1 MASPQINVTAETI
14 DSIKLFAGLERAA
27 CEQLATRCQ
36 GQHVAAGQVIV
47 SKHEESRDI
56 YLVVSGNLLV
66 TVFSAA
72 GKQVLFR
79 DKGAGEVFGELAA
92 IDQKPRSACVTAT
105 TDSIIAT
112 LSRADFMAA
121 VATHPPVGEQ
131 LLRNLA
137 EEIRTLTTR
146 IFEFST
152 LTVKNR
158 VHAEILRLVRRSTRS
173 AEGAP
178 VISPMPTH
186 AKIAG
191 RISTHREAVT
201 KELSRMMELGI
212 LEKTRDGIIVRDL
225 ARLEEIVNEP
235 IVDARA

>member
-27 CEQLATRCQ
+27 REQLATRCQ

-47 SKHEESRDI
+47 SQHEESRDI

-92 IDQKPRSACVTAT
+92 IDQKPRSGCVTAT